1 MGYATGQ
8 DAFWGI
14 LKSYPTLRKGG
25 GKRSMANAFKQFS
38 IEKHHNAEV
47 RYNGAVSFRTPERT
61 TSVIPHI
68 ISTVPH
74 QISPAKVT
82 ADLDILA
89 RDALLKWLGLGKR
102 QKVHTSRVHLLVVWW
117 GWRTHPVVAKVDSKL
132 ILDQFWD
139 CILKQTGW

>member
-1 MGYATGQ
+1 MLSNN
-8 DAFWGI
+8 D
-14 LKSYPTLRKGG
+14 
-25 GKRSMANAFKQFS
+25 S
-38 IEKHHNAEV
+38 IENNHNVEV

-89 RDALLKWLGLGKR
+89 RDALLK
-102 QKVHTSRVHLLVVWW
+102 
-117 GWRTHPVVAKVDSKL
+117 
-132 ILDQFWD
+132 
-139 CILKQTGW
+139 